1 VNGASLMKST
11 YFIPAMDCPAEV
23 ALIRSRLKSVREVD
37 GLEFDLFNRRLTV
50 RHAGVD
56 EADIV
61 AALRGIGMAPFPSDG
76 EAESAGKQRL
86 EPAGSD
92 RCEGA
97 ARAADASDAPMRSR
111 WLAVIPLVLSGVLAG
126 LAEALSFAGVRES
139 SWPVAVIALASIAS
153 GGIPTLRK
161 GLLAVRT
168 FTLNINFLMT
178 VAVAGACVIGA
189 WPEAAMVTFLFAV
202 AELIEE
208 KSLDRARNA
217 VRALMTLAPESASV
231 RESDGSWVEKPAAE
245 VLAGSIVRV
254 RPGERLPL
262 DGVVVAG
269 DSSVNQA
276 PVTGESVPV
285 DKGVGDKVFAG
296 TINESGVLEFRTSGG
311 KDETTL
317 ARIIRTVQE
326 AQASRAPTQRFVDSF
341 ARVYTPIVCA
351 AALLVAV
358 RSTRSS
364 CVETISGASSRRS
377 SWRWATR
384 SSSTGSVRRSSRRS
398 SESRGA
404 CGPSLCMC
412 R

>member
-1 VNGASLMKST
+1 
-11 YFIPAMDCPAEV
+11 
-23 ALIRSRLKSVREVD
+23 
-37 GLEFDLFNRRLTV
+37 
-50 RHAGVD
+50 
-56 EADIV
+56 
-61 AALRGIGMAPFPSDG
+61 
-76 EAESAGKQRL
+76 
-86 EPAGSD
+86 
-92 RCEGA
+92 
-97 ARAADASDAPMRSR
+97 
-111 WLAVIPLVLSGVLAG
+111 
-126 LAEALSFAGVRES
+126 
-139 SWPVAVIALASIAS
+139 
-153 GGIPTLRK
+153 
-161 GLLAVRT
+161 
-168 FTLNINFLMT
+168 
-178 VAVAGACVIGA
+178 
-189 WPEAAMVTFLFAV
+189 MVTFLFAV

-208 KSLDRARNA
+208 KALDRARNA

-231 RESDGSWVEKPAAE
+231 RESDGSWAEKPAAE

-364 CVETISGASSRRS
+364 CAETISGASSRRS
-377 SWRWATR
+377 SSRSATR
-384 SSSTGSVRRSSRRS
+384 SSSTGSPRRSSTTDRADRGPRPDRRTA
-398 SESRGA
+398 RA
-404 CGPSLCMC
+404 D
-412 R
+412 

>member
-1 VNGASLMKST
+1 MKST

-111 WLAVIPLVLSGVLAG
+111 WLAVIPLVISGVLAG

-139 SWPVAVIALASIAS
+139 SWPVIVIALASIAS

-178 VAVAGACVIGA
+178 VAVGG
-189 WPEAAMVTFLFAV
+189 
-202 AELIEE
+202 
-208 KSLDRARNA
+208 
-217 VRALMTLAPESASV
+217 
-231 RESDGSWVEKPAAE
+231 
-245 VLAGSIVRV
+245 RV
-254 RPGERLPL
+254 R
-262 DGVVVAG
+262 D
-269 DSSVNQA
+269 
-276 PVTGESVPV
+276 
-285 DKGVGDKVFAG
+285 
-296 TINESGVLEFRTSGG
+296 
-311 KDETTL
+311 
-317 ARIIRTVQE
+317 
-326 AQASRAPTQRFVDSF
+326 
-341 ARVYTPIVCA
+341 
-351 AALLVAV
+351 
-358 RSTRSS
+358 
-364 CVETISGASSRRS
+364 RRM
-377 SWRWATR
+377 A
-384 SSSTGSVRRSSRRS
+384 
-398 SESRGA
+398 
-404 CGPSLCMC
+404 
-412 R
+412 